1 MVEASSDSAETA
13 APARSLLDR
22 ATADFRANL
31 RHSRS
36 HSLLVD
42 YYLKRGLT
50 SDEIRQAIRNA
61 STAPIRPIR
70 VDLPISTAA

>member
-1 MVEASSDSAETA
+1 MSQLTDSSRLADSPDSALVQT
-13 APARSLLDR
+13 

-31 RHSRS
+31 RHART

-50 SDEIRQAIRNA
+50 ADQIRQAIRNA
-61 STAPIRPIR
+61 STSAVRTIRI
-70 VDLPISTAA
+70 DLPSQAAA